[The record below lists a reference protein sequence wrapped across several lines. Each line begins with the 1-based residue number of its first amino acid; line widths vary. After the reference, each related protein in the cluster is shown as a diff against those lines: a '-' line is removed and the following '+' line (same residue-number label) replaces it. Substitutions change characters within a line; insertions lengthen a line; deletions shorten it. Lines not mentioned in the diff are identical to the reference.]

1 MLNTYVYPGF
11 GYFETEVANSPPE
24 LSLNLKDNRCDPLV
38 TVALKAM
45 ENSLSALKFKEFSLE
60 TAIYTV
66 TDTGCQSHILR
77 VVDAL
82 KSMRP
87 RQAFFARGSAV
98 MFSTY
103 GSMAIGSHGPC
114 ISITGRGAAL
124 AQALNLARSFCE
136 ESDCRRAVLLCADQS
151 GGVMRAS
158 AAYFTSEDIYKMDVL
173 IKFGMETQN
182 IDLYAGS
189 ILNSYFSS
197 EVAV

>member
-11 GYFETEVANSPPE
+11 GYFETEVENQPPE
-24 LSLNLKDNRCDPLV
+24 LSFNLKDNRCDPLV

-45 ENSLSALKFKEFSLE
+45 ERALSALKFKEFSPE

-77 VVDAL
+77 VIDAL
-82 KSMRP
+82 KYMRP

-124 AQALNLARSFCE
+124 AQALNLARNFCE
-136 ESDCRRAVLLCADQS
+136 ESDCRRAILLCADQS
-151 GGVMRAS
+151 CGVMSAS
-158 AAYFTSEDIYKMDVL
+158 AACFTLEDIYKMNVL
-173 IKFGMETQN
+173 IKFSMEAQN
-182 IDLYAGS
+182 INLYAGS
-189 ILNSYFSS
+189 ILNSCFSS
-197 EVAV
+197 GVVV

>member
-1 MLNTYVYPGF
+1 MLNAYVYPGF
-11 GYFETEVANSPPE
+11 GYFETEVENRPPE
-24 LSLNLKDNRCDPLV
+24 LSFNLKDNRCDPLV

-45 ENSLSALKFKEFSLE
+45 ERALSALKFKEFSLE

-124 AQALNLARSFCE
+124 AQALNLARNFCE
-136 ESDCRRAVLLCADQS
+136 ESDCHRAVLLCADEF
-151 GGVMRAS
+151 GGVMSAS
-158 AAYFTSEDIYKMDVL
+158 AAYFTSEDIHKMNVL
-173 IKFGMETQN
+173 IKFGMEDQN
-182 IDLYAGS
+182 VDLCAGL

-197 EVAV
+197 